1 MRPYATGFLLL
12 LKSPPPV
19 PLPLVKKPLLVLAVS
34 IGGVLKASLLRERTA
49 TEWGEGK
56 GPST

>member
-1 MRPYATGFLLL
+1 MRPYATGFLPL
-12 LKSPPPV
+12 LKSP
-19 PLPLVKKPLLVLAVS
+19 LPFVKKPLLVLAVS

-49 TEWGEGK
+49 TERGEGK